1 MRKNVTVGII
11 IAAAVTFVSLM
22 LPSVS
27 SISFALPKGEP
38 IVFGYVGNV
47 SSPGTKPCMDIQ
59 KMAVEEINAAGGIL
73 GRPVKYVVLDGK
85 GDAILS
91 VEAARKLL
99 IEDKATFVCV
109 EGRTEICLAV
119 QEASGMLFKEYPHI
133 LQFNGPAGS
142 ELTARILDQAPKY
155 DQCFRDWQPEAAYW
169 AHIKYYFT
177 NYFQKTLKAKKLAI
191 LWEDLA
197 WTNEFRKGIPS
208 LNLPPWEQL
217 AKDCGLEVVYSK
229 PVKPRGTLY
238 IPILQQIADSKA
250 DLIYYMSSWFTDSES
265 FVKQWVDSSAK
276 DIPVC
281 FDGGVAMTAKFWDM
295 TGGKALGVVSIFTD
309 LDTVPLTPVTMPL
322 VKKARERGIPM
333 QLHVHLAYADIYHFK
348 AAIEKAKGTSNIKK
362 LIKGM
367 EDAETVY
374 SLGKMKYQTQKI
386 KPFYHST
393 MRVDPKNPYKTY
405 PGRFL
410 ILQAQFQNNG
420 KIVYISDS
428 STENEKA
435 TQKYWNSKN
444 YKTPAELR
452 KQ

>member
-1 MRKNVTVGII
+1 
-11 IAAAVTFVSLM
+11 
-22 LPSVS
+22 
-27 SISFALPKGEP
+27 
-38 IVFGYVGNV
+38 
-47 SSPGTKPCMDIQ
+47 
-59 KMAVEEINAAGGIL
+59 MAVEEINAAGGIL

-85 GDAILS
+85 GDASLS

-177 NYFQKTLKAKKLAI
+177 NFFPKTLKAKKLAI

-208 LNLPPWEQL
+208 MNLPHWEQL
-217 AKDCGLEVVYSK
+217 AKECGLDVVYSK

-265 FVKQWVDSSAK
+265 FVKQWVDSAAK

-348 AAIEKAKGTSNIKK
+348 AAIEKARGTSNIKK

-410 ILQAQFQNNG
+410 IPQAQFQNNG
-420 KIVYISDS
+420 KIVYISAS
-428 STENEKA
+428 ETENEKLM
-435 TQKYWNSKN
+435 QKFYNPNN